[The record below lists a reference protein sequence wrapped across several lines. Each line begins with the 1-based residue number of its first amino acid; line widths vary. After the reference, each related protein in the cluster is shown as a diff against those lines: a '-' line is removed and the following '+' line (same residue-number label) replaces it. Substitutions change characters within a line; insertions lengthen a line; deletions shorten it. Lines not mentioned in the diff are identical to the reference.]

1 MSLALTTVPLQ
12 ASGELLHLLWYA
24 EAGHRRSSCSHTW
37 LAGFS
42 VISFYL
48 AVVGVHICSGK
59 SYLFPEC
66 VVTMD
71 INHLYQ
77 LSASPEGSLSSISI
91 FWDMSSNRL
100 PAAYHDLSLDHTTP
114 AVSPSPQI
122 LGVLLCLGQALG
134 FKLCRCSLSLEG
146 IARSQQT
153 FTVLYPGQDHVSC
166 SLCLSIP
173 TSPVSTAK
181 LREVERQGLDSRVQS

>member
-24 EAGHRRSSCSHTW
+24 EAGHRPSSHSHAR

-48 AVVGVHICSGK
+48 AVAGVRICSGK

-66 VVTMD
+66 VVATDM
-71 INHLYQ
+71 NHLYQ
-77 LSASPEGSLSSISI
+77 LPASPEGSLSSISI
-91 FWDMSSNRL
+91 FWDVSSNPL
-100 PAAYHDLSLDHTTP
+100 PAACHDLSIDHTTP
-114 AVSPSPQI
+114 AVSPSAQI

-134 FKLCRCSLSLEG
+134 FKLCRCSLSLGG
-146 IARSQQT
+146 IARSPADLQSSIPRT
-153 FTVLYPGQDHVSC
+153 RSCVMFTVSQHPHFSTEHSQAQG
-166 SLCLSIP
+166 SLMTGS
-173 TSPVSTAK
+173 
-181 LREVERQGLDSRVQS
+181 